1 MYRCGNKVEIGDCV
15 TVNVSVMVTEMKI
28 PTGTTAVVL
37 ETNFEWSSSNRPLV
51 SLLFPDESIQ
61 HLGEPWNYIYVSGPA
76 CQPPPMA
83 SSAPSPPPSCVG

>member
-1 MYRCGNKVEIGDCV
+1 MYRCGNEVEIGDCV

-37 ETNFEWSSSNRPLV
+37 EKNIEWSSSGRPLL

-61 HLGEPWNYIYVSGPA
+61 QLPA
-76 CQPPPMA
+76 SWCTLCQRK
-83 SSAPSPPPSCVG
+83 